1 MCFGVDPPLSSLV
14 ATAAAAP
21 GENFY
26 EKKKIRETID
36 RSLLRR
42 RRRQRAEGAKGRKG
56 DRRRRRRGVI
66 PSFSTFSSE
75 KNAGEEAATRQTHC
89 EREEREG
96 VYGFVFSCLY
106 PVKRERDNR
115 MAWHHPTRL
124 NQEGEHSLY
133 FTSSAI
139 PWRERER
146 EREREPQ
153 IRKVACLTQAA
164 KIPST
169 MQSYDKLQL

>member
-1 MCFGVDPPLSSLV
+1 MILPFLPWWPPRRRAPDHCF
-14 ATAAAAP
+14 AAAAV
-21 GENFY
+21 
-26 EKKKIRETID
+26 
-36 RSLLRR
+36 S
-42 RRRQRAEGAKGRKG
+42 AEGAKGREEGGKG
-56 DRRRRRRGVI
+56 RVI

-96 VYGFVFSCLY
+96 GTDLCFRACVY

-146 EREREPQ
+146 KREPQ
-153 IRKVACLTQAA
+153 QSCLFN
-164 KIPST
+164 PS
-169 MQSYDKLQL
+169 SKYPFHNAVI